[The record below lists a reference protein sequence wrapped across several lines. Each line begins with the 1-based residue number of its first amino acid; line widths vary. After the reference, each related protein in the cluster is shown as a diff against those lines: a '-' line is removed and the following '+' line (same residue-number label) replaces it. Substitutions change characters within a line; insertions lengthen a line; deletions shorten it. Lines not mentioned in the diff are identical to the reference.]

1 MDSLHPAVKAL
12 VAGKCP
18 KNSESQS
25 NERTKSIE
33 NKQKSENS
41 NRLELGENKDQNCDL
56 NTLNDCKNIK
66 SETFR

>member
-18 KNSESQS
+18 KTNESQCH
-25 NERTKSIE
+25 EGTKPIE
-33 NKQKSENS
+33 SKQKSDNS
-41 NRLELGENKDQNCDL
+41 YKSEPGDNKHQNCEL
-56 NTLNDCKNIK
+56 TTLNDSKSIK